1 MRNSIID
8 GNGNA
13 DIPQIERIDA
23 GEGRSR
29 SEAAL
34 RQVSALA
41 DIRQVP
47 AAAADVARQAAHISK
62 GEEALAVDS
71 PSLQVAR
78 SPSSPSSMASS
89 KAAGTA
95 SSATSAQLTET
106 PEGLSLLD
114 PSNAQRA
121 PVKFG
126 GRDGALVQLG
136 GSPGGI
142 GRHSLD
148 AQSSQSPPNFTRASK
163 VMSDSRTWHIIS
175 PSTPPPLT
183 TSPAFTRAP
192 TALSQNL
199 SACGVGLLL
208 YFDRKG
214 STFVREVLRDG
225 PADVEGTIRGGDQLL
240 EIDGMPLQGK
250 LPAQIIDLI
259 VGAHGSWIQL
269 ALYRRRDRLPLPPSS
284 GHGASPI
291 PHSGH
296 AASPVSGHRASP
308 IPNFVG
314 GIRWEGS
321 QSPESA
327 GSSALASADSP
338 KEELSRSFSPTGNL
352 KANLSVTLMR
362 LFADS
367 SFVESCSIPRS
378 LDLI

>member
-1 MRNSIID
+1 
-8 GNGNA
+8 
-13 DIPQIERIDA
+13 
-23 GEGRSR
+23 
-29 SEAAL
+29 
-34 RQVSALA
+34 
-41 DIRQVP
+41 
-47 AAAADVARQAAHISK
+47 
-62 GEEALAVDS
+62 
-71 PSLQVAR
+71 
-78 SPSSPSSMASS
+78 
-89 KAAGTA
+89 
-95 SSATSAQLTET
+95 
-106 PEGLSLLD
+106 
-114 PSNAQRA
+114 
-121 PVKFG
+121 
-126 GRDGALVQLG
+126 
-136 GSPGGI
+136 
-142 GRHSLD
+142 LD

-183 TSPAFTRAP
+183 TSPAFNRAP
-192 TALSQNL
+192 TAVSQNL

-296 AASPVSGHRASP
+296 AASPVPHSGHGASPVSGHRASP

-321 QSPESA
+321 QSPEST
-327 GSSALASADSP
+327 GSSALASALASADSP

-367 SFVESCSIPRS
+367 SFVEPCSIPRS